1 MSDSTPSQLW
11 RFPDEDERTFRE
23 AEALRQLTPRAR
35 FVRMLNLMRLR
46 QSMRAANPPSEAA
59 RQVRQREEEEWREA
73 FRKLYEQHGCYR
85 DSRAGTD

>member
-1 MSDSTPSQLW
+1 MSAPTPQQLW
-11 RFPDEDERTFRE
+11 RFPDEDERTFRD
-23 AEALRQLTPRAR
+23 AEALRKLSPRER

-73 FRKLYEQHGCYR
+73 FRKLNEQHGSNR
-85 DSRAGTD
+85 DSRTGAD